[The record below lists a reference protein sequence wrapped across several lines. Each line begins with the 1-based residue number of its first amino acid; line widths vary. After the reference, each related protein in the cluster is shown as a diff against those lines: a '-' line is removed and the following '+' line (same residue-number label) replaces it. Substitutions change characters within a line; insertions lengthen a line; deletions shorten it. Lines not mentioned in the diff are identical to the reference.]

1 MEGQEIGWDLLEKR
15 LKEAIVQIHIFV
27 GDIIHDKKGK
37 FSESRG
43 RGDHQDFFFIKN
55 DIRYAGH
62 ICFCIINMIHV

>member
-43 RGDHQDFFFIKN
+43 RGDHQDFFISKMTLGMLATF
-55 DIRYAGH
+55 A
-62 ICFCIINMIHV
+62 FAL